1 MEALQGAYDNS
12 GDARQYAAD
21 LSVLLRRLSISAFP
35 RAESASLTGDDWLNF
50 LDSSLQRKAFSDG
63 PGRILLDA
71 PYRAELKSEELMPL
85 LEVCEEWIDSVAKLK
100 QGRAR

>member
-1 MEALQGAYDNS
+1 MQTLQSAFDDS

-35 RAESASLTGDDWLNF
+35 RTESASLTGENWLQF
-50 LDSSLQRKAFSDG
+50 LDSCMQGSPFTEG

-71 PYRAELKSEELMPL
+71 PYRAELKNEELPPL
-85 LEVCEEWIDSVAKLK
+85 LEACEQWIDGVAKLK
-100 QGRAR
+100 QGKAR